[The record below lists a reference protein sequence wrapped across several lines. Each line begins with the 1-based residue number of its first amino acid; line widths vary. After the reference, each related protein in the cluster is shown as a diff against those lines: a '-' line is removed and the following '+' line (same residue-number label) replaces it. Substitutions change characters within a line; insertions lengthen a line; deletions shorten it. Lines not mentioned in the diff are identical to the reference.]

1 MDDKKMNSIVES
13 IEKMNVLE
21 VSQLV
26 KILEEKFGV
35 QASGVMPMGNMMPAN
50 QATES
55 NTEGEKEEKTSFDLV
70 LQSTGDKKIEVIKAL
85 RVISPE
91 LGLTEAKAIA
101 ESAPKTIKESIS
113 KEDADEM
120 KKSLEAAGATVE
132 LK

>member
-35 QASGVMPMGNMMPAN
+35 QASGVMSMGNMVSAN
-50 QATES
+50 QTTES
-55 NTEGEKEEKTSFDLV
+55 NTEGEKEEKTSFEVV

-101 ESAPKTIKESIS
+101 ESAPKTIKESVS